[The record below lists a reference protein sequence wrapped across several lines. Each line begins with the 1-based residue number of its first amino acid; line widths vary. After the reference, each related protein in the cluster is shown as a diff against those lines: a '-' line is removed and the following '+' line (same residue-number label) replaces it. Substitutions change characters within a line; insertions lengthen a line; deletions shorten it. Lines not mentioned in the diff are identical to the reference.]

1 MKSSLKMP
9 GVVSIL
15 GKAIEL
21 KARLNNGDEV
31 FYIWPGRKTKKGNPC
46 HLASNPAGTA
56 LFVIPRTKSEKPAPN
71 EKNSKEITRAAK
83 LYENFTDLEIEN
95 PFSISIAEPNFK
107 RAGRAVHIV
116 YRSDKWTGKDT
127 DYIHTF
133 KQPPIVHVSGGV
145 KNPKMIA
152 LTGGRIRVQPRGIV
166 G

>member
-1 MKSSLKMP
+1 MKSSTKMP

-31 FYIWPGRKTKKGNPC
+31 IYMWPGRKTKKGNPC
-46 HLASNPAGTA
+46 HLASNPDGTA
-56 LFVIPRTKSEKPAPN
+56 LYVIPRTKGEKPAPN
-71 EKNSKEITRAAK
+71 EKNSKKISRAAK
-83 LYENFTDLEIEN
+83 LYENFTDLEIDD
-95 PFSISIAEPNFK
+95 PILLSITEPTFK
-107 RAGRAVHIV
+107 KAGCAIHIV
-116 YRSDKWTGKDT
+116 YRSDKWTLKDT

-133 KQPPIVHVSGGV
+133 KHPPIVHVSGGV